1 MNAVV
6 DRAKMEIAG
15 NEHDAL
21 NVIRIDKVLQP
32 IPLRLIPSPT
42 VGKLRSRIDDH
53 GREDDFPLRSR
64 GQETLS

>member
-1 MNAVV
+1 MNAII
-6 DRAKMEIAG
+6 DRTEMEVSR
-15 NEHDAL
+15 NEYDAL

-53 GREDDFPLRSR
+53 G
-64 GQETLS
+64 